1 MSNKFIIFIIG
12 LSSFIIGDVY
22 GQLLSGDLL
31 ESNRYLL
38 HKKDF
43 IIESQ
48 TEGVIVLELS
58 VNERGLVT
66 SQRYITEQS
75 TLKSTPLKMQAINYV
90 KKFEFLAGSL
100 FPKFQYVTVQIN
112 FVNKEKLEIDQQL

>member
-1 MSNKFIIFIIG
+1 MRNKYIFFIIG
-12 LSSFIIGDVY
+12 FSFFMIGEAY

-43 IIESQ
+43 VIESQ

-58 VNERGLVT
+58 VNERGVVT
-66 SQRYITEQS
+66 SQRYIAEKS

-100 FPKFQYVTVQIN
+100 FPQFQYVTVQIN
-112 FVNKEKLEIDQQL
+112 FVNKEKPLID